1 MFKISVTLKIFLLG
15 SHTHEL
21 NASVI
26 KEEMEKF
33 KICNKVVFIVTDN
46 GANIKKAVKSM
57 QDCVQER
64 ENSCRLARMEAAK
77 NKRKEKAMECG
88 KPTAKKAKKKES
100 ITISYQYSIF
110 SNTKLHIYILLFLYL
125 KIKQVIL

>member
-1 MFKISVTLKIFLLG
+1 MKVNHNHPNNMFKISVTLKIFLLG

-46 GANIKKAVKSM
+46 GANIEKAVKSM

-88 KPTAKKAKKKES
+88 KPTAKKAKRAS
-100 ITISYQYSIF
+100 PSRTSTQSSRILNFIF
-110 SNTKLHIYILLFLYL
+110 IYFYFCI
-125 KIKQVIL
+125 